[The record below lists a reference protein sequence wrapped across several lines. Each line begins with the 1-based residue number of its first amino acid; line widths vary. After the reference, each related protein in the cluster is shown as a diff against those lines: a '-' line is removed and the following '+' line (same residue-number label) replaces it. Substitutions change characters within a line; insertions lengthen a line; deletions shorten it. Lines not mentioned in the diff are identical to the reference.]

1 MTRLAWFSDRIQQPS
16 SLTLATGAGFASE
29 QAEGEFAV
37 LVDDI
42 LQDRRPGWLARSAAV
57 LSLFDGKERA
67 FVMLQ
72 DTATG
77 AWRFPSSYLEW
88 AELPLAAACRSL
100 VNQVRIGEDSRGWGE
115 ARIRV
120 GGGELTW
127 LTDDG
132 IQHLRARWVPVD
144 ERPVVEFF
152 YPMELLVDSLDKDP
166 VTPREGTSFA
176 AGQFTWAEVLEMLSK
191 GQLTAETARIV
202 RTTEAANPST

>member
-1 MTRLAWFSDRIQQPS
+1 MTRFAWFSDRIQQPT
-16 SLTLATGAGFASE
+16 SLTLATGAGFAS
-29 QAEGEFAV
+29 AAGGDASV
-37 LVDDI
+37 LVSDI
-42 LQDRRPGWLARSAAV
+42 LQERRPGWLARSAAV

-72 DTATG
+72 DTVTE
-77 AWRFPSSYLEW
+77 AWGFPSSYVEW
-88 AELPLAAACRSL
+88 NELPLAAACRSL
-100 VNQVRIGEDSRGWGE
+100 VNQVRIGADSLGWGE

-152 YPMELLVDSLDKDP
+152 YPMELLVDRVAENP
-166 VTPREGTSFA
+166 VTPREATSFA
-176 AGQFTWAEVLEMLSK
+176 AGQFSWDEVLEMLSS
-191 GQLTAETARIV
+191 GELTAEAARIV
-202 RTTEAANPST
+202 RATEAANTLA

>member
-1 MTRLAWFSDRIQQPS
+1 MSRLAWFSDRIEQPS
-16 SLTLATGAGFASE
+16 SLTLATGEGFAS
-29 QAEGEFAV
+29 AAPVWGAAV
-37 LVDDI
+37 MVEDV
-42 LQDRRPGWLARSAAV
+42 LQSRCDGWLSRSAAV

-72 DTATG
+72 DAATG
-77 AWRFPSSYLEW
+77 AWGFPSSYVEW
-88 AELPLAAACRSL
+88 NELPLPAACRSL

-132 IQHLRARWVPVD
+132 IQHLRARWVPVG

-152 YPMELLVDSLDKDP
+152 YPMELLVDSLTKDS
-166 VTPREGTSFA
+166 VAPREGTSTA
-176 AGQFTWAEVLEMLSK
+176 ACLHSWAEVLKMLAEEKLS
-191 GQLTAETARIV
+191 AETARIV
-202 RTTEAANPST
+202 RSMEAANATT